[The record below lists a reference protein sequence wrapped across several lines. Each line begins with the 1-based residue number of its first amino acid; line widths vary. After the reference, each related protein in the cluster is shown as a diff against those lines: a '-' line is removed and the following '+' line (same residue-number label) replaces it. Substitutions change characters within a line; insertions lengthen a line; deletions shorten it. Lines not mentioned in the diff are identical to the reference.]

1 MPRTPV
7 VVTVAD
13 FRARFPEF
21 AATDDGHIEFAIE
34 EALLIHSIRKLATL
48 YCAAHV
54 LSFRLTAISGGG
66 GSGGGTTTVTGQLES
81 RQVGPLRETF
91 STHSGTAS
99 GGSGGSSA
107 RTFAGRHRVFQQH
120 DIRAAF
126 PESGTAFGAG
136 RHRRDSGGVAWQLP

>member
-1 MPRTPV
+1 MPRSPV

-21 AATDDGHIEFAIE
+21 AATNDVHIEFALE

-48 YCAAHV
+48 YVAAHV
-54 LSFRLTAISGGG
+54 LSFRLTAIAGGG

-99 GGSGGSSA
+99 GGGGGSSA
-107 RTFAGRHRVFQQH
+107 RTRSPEDIAYFSSTIYGQHFLSLEPRTARAG
-120 DIRAAF
+120 I
-126 PESGTAFGAG
+126 GAI
-136 RHRRDSGGVAWQLP
+136 VAG

>member
-1 MPRTPV
+1 MPRSPV
-7 VVTVAD
+7 VVTIAD

-99 GGSGGSSA
+99 GGSGGNARGRSPEDIAYFSSTIYGQHFLSLEPRTA
-107 RTFAGRHRVFQQH
+107 RAG
-120 DIRAAF
+120 I
-126 PESGTAFGAG
+126 GAI
-136 RHRRDSGGVAWQLP
+136 VAG

>member
-7 VVTVAD
+7 VVTIAD
-13 FRARFPEF
+13 FRTRFPEF

-81 RQVGPLRETF
+81 RRVGPLQETF

-99 GGSGGSSA
+99 GTGGSSA
-107 RTFAGRHRVFQQH
+107 RTRSPEDIAYFSSTIYGQHFLSLEPRTARAG
-120 DIRAAF
+120 I
-126 PESGTAFGAG
+126 GAM
-136 RHRRDSGGVAWQLP
+136 VAG

>member
-7 VVTVAD
+7 VVTIAD

-54 LSFRLTAISGGG
+54 LSFRLTAISGRR
-66 GSGGGTTTVTGQLES
+66 
-81 RQVGPLRETF
+81 RQRWRNHDGNGAVGKQ
-91 STHSGTAS
+91 
-99 GGSGGSSA
+99 
-107 RTFAGRHRVFQQH
+107 AGWAVAGDVQYAQRH
-120 DIRAAF
+120 
-126 PESGTAFGAG
+126 G
-136 RHRRDSGGVAWQLP
+136 

>member
-7 VVTVAD
+7 VVTIAE
-13 FRARFPEF
+13 FRAQFPEF
-21 AATDDGHIEFAIE
+21 AATDDGHIEFALE

-99 GGSGGSSA
+99 GTRGGARARSPEDIAYFSSTIYGQHFLSLEPRSA
-107 RTFAGRHRVFQQH
+107 RAG
-120 DIRAAF
+120 I
-126 PESGTAFGAG
+126 GAI
-136 RHRRDSGGVAWQLP
+136 VAG

>member
-1 MPRTPV
+1 MPRSPV
-7 VVTVAD
+7 VVTIAD

-21 AATDDGHIEFAIE
+21 AATDDVHIEFALE

-99 GGSGGSSA
+99 GGSGGNARGRVRRKTSRISA
-107 RTFAGRHRVFQQH
+107 ARYTGS
-120 DIRAAF
+120 I
-126 PESGTAFGAG
+126 S
-136 RHRRDSGGVAWQLP
+136 